1 MAFTRE
7 QRRLYDKAKRQGLT
21 DRAIAENWG
30 ISRSTLSRVKNTRGR
45 LADRTVDRIFG
56 NLSRTTEDRRG
67 DSVIIRASADDFISY
82 DELKFL
88 KDNSNNTRTIEL
100 ARREIDRIQREL
112 GITSVDDP
120 RLRDVTVPRPTFT
133 RTIQGR
139 QITIPLGRSKSD
151 EFQRKAL
158 KDLRARGVDV
168 DRLFKD
174 REYADLGGY
183 GGLGGGA

>member
-1 MAFTRE
+1 MTFTRE
-7 QRRLYDKAKRQGLT
+7 QRRIYDKAKRQGLT

-30 ISRSTLSRVKNTRGR
+30 ISRSTLSRVKNTNSR
-45 LADRTVDRIFG
+45 LADRTVGRIFD
-56 NLSRTTEDRRG
+56 NLSRTVEDRRG
-67 DSVIIRASADDFISY
+67 DSVILRASADDYISY
-82 DELKFL
+82 GELRFL
-88 KDNSNNTRTIEL
+88 RDNSSNTRTIAL
-100 ARREIDRIQREL
+100 AKREIDRIQSEL

-139 QITIPLGRSKSD
+139 QITVPLGRSKSD
-151 EFQRKAL
+151 EYQRKAL
-158 KDLRARGVDV
+158 KDLRERGVDV

>member
-1 MAFTRE
+1 MTFTRE
-7 QRRLYDKAKRQGLT
+7 QRRIYDKAKRQGLT

-45 LADRTVDRIFG
+45 LADRTVDRIFS

-88 KDNSNNTRTIEL
+88 RDNSNNTRTIEL
-100 ARREIDRIQREL
+100 ARREINRIQQEL

-158 KDLRARGVDV
+158 KDLKARGVDV